1 MTFNKSIWP
10 KRSFF
15 GPMALFYLIT
25 IFIYGVM
32 QQSKVPA
39 APILMM
45 QIAAVFIT
53 YFFSFLYSKKSI
65 FVTCLIIFFF
75 QLITAYGLRYFN
87 IEYFHHPL
95 GYNPADALLYHEIA
109 SRFYRYPVH
118 DFTLFMDQLDFM
130 LDDRGMNYI
139 TYFVYKFGGSPENGL
154 FLSVLLNVS
163 AITVSVFYIFKLC
176 RNFVDVKYAQFAAF
190 VWGTQLYSS
199 YTSSVGLKENY
210 MVLFIV
216 ISLYFIAKLNNDFT
230 WKNVT
235 LAVFWAAF
243 ALFFRMALFYML
255 LASILFV
262 IGMKY
267 PLLRRYMYA
276 LMIFAIFLTWYYF
289 RRTFDEMSVLRSG
302 TDAMDYETYQGLVQ
316 GKMERTGAF
325 ASIVSYLSSLIGP
338 LPNLVAS
345 GEKVNYITLYG
356 FSSFCKSFYAFY
368 FIYGIYCAIKT
379 KRADVIGLL
388 VFWFLDVVMLIMTFY
403 TLHDRYHW
411 PHVPIVIALSVWGA
425 VQLKHNKSVK
435 WLHRCYFII
444 VFIIIT
450 VFNFR

>member
-1 MTFNKSIWP
+1 MTFNKSLWP

-25 IFIYGVM
+25 LFFYGVM
-32 QQSKVPA
+32 QQDKLPS
-39 APILMM
+39 APILSL

-65 FVTCLIIFFF
+65 IVTCLIIFFF
-75 QLITAYGLRYFN
+75 QLITCFGLRYFN

-95 GYNPADALLYHEIA
+95 GYNPADAQLYHEIA
-109 SRFYRYPVH
+109 SRFYLYPVH
-118 DFTLFMDQLDFM
+118 DFTQFMDNVDFM

-139 TYFVYKFGGSPENGL
+139 TYYIYKLAGSPDKGL
-154 FLSVLLNVS
+154 MLSVFVNVIVVTVS
-163 AITVSVFYIFKLC
+163 AFYVFKLAH
-176 RNFVDVKYAQFAAF
+176 NFVDIKYAQFAAF
-190 VWGTQLYSS
+190 IWGTQLYSS

-210 MVLFIV
+210 MVLFMV
-216 ISLYFIAKLNNDFT
+216 MSLYFIAKLNNDFT

-255 LASILFV
+255 LTSVLFV
-262 IGMKY
+262 VAMKY
-267 PLLRRYMYA
+267 PLLRRYVYFFMLIA
-276 LMIFAIFLTWYYF
+276 VFLTWYYYD
-289 RRTFDEMSVLRSG
+289 RTFDEMAVLRSG
-302 TDAMDYETYQGLVQ
+302 ADAMDYETYQGLVE
-316 GKMERTGAF
+316 GKMEQSGIF

-345 GEKVNYITLYG
+345 GEKVNYITLFS

-368 FIYGIYCAIKT
+368 FIYAIYWAIKT
-379 KRADVIGLL
+379 KQVNVLALL
-388 VFWFLDVVMLIMTFY
+388 VFWFLDIMMLIVTFY

-411 PHVPIVIALSVWGA
+411 PHVPIVITLAVWGA
-425 VQLKHNKSVK
+425 TKYNRPTSNSLIQ
-435 WLHRCYFII
+435 RGYF
-444 VFIIIT
+444 VAVLIIIT
-450 VFNFR
+450 IFNFR

>member
-1 MTFNKSIWP
+1 
-10 KRSFF
+10 
-15 GPMALFYLIT
+15 
-25 IFIYGVM
+25 
-32 QQSKVPA
+32 
-39 APILMM
+39 
-45 QIAAVFIT
+45 
-53 YFFSFLYSKKSI
+53 
-65 FVTCLIIFFF
+65 
-75 QLITAYGLRYFN
+75 
-87 IEYFHHPL
+87 
-95 GYNPADALLYHEIA
+95 
-109 SRFYRYPVH
+109 
-118 DFTLFMDQLDFM
+118 
-130 LDDRGMNYI
+130 
-139 TYFVYKFGGSPENGL
+139 
-154 FLSVLLNVS
+154 
-163 AITVSVFYIFKLC
+163 
-176 RNFVDVKYAQFAAF
+176 
-190 VWGTQLYSS
+190 
-199 YTSSVGLKENY
+199 
-210 MVLFIV
+210 
-216 ISLYFIAKLNNDFT
+216 
-230 WKNVT
+230 
-235 LAVFWAAF
+235 
-243 ALFFRMALFYML
+243 
-255 LASILFV
+255 
-262 IGMKY
+262 
-267 PLLRRYMYA
+267 MYA

-289 RRTFDEMSVLRSG
+289 QRTFDEMSVLRSG